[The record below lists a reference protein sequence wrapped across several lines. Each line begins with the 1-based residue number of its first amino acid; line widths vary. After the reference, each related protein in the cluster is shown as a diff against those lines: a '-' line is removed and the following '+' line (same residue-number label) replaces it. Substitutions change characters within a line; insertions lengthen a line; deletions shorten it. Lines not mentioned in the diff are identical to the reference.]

1 MYRTQRSAVHQS
13 PGPRQSLG
21 PARPPGPGRDIVERS
36 DSPELPRRAVWT
48 LTTFAHVARPLLS
61 LLVSYE
67 L

>member
-1 MYRTQRSAVHQS
+1 MQSTSPPAAPGRAVAQ
-13 PGPRQSLG
+13 P
-21 PARPPGPGRDIVERS
+21 PAPGPGRDIVERS